1 MRRFGGRG
9 VHGNTENK
17 ATSHARPAPTMLRN
31 PSLLQNDPN
40 AEPNAMTTA
49 SAKSAPTIATMTIS
63 R

>member
-1 MRRFGGRG
+1 MRPGL
-9 VHGNTENK
+9 
-17 ATSHARPAPTMLRN
+17 ASHAIAKAKVVTSAPTPGN

-49 SAKSAPTIATMTIS
+49 SAKSALTIATMTIL